1 MVVCKSQLDLRR
13 ELIKANSI
21 LLKDQPTI
29 PTDVPLTLNI
39 IDFELSQ
46 LNSLAYDLGQCCAE
60 LWFLSH
66 FKGNSAGTQLIT
78 AFLRGYG
85 AIDDKTAFRVAL
97 HFGVHC
103 VIWPARVGTWG
114 KGQILEKCVE
124 IGRDHMINAWNK
136 DRNWFRGT
144 VLGEMFYPTSAKAL

>member
-1 MVVCKSQLDLRR
+1 
-13 ELIKANSI
+13 LILPRLTDVPSV

-46 LNSLAYDLGQCCAE
+46 LNSLQNDLGQCCAE

-85 AIDDKTAFRVAL
+85 AINDKMAFRAAL

-103 VIWPARVGTWG
+103 IIWPVRVRNWGTG
-114 KGQILEKCVE
+114 EILEQCVE
-124 IGRDHMINAWNK
+124 TGREMMTKAWK
-136 DRNWFRGT
+136 EERSWFKGGI
-144 VLGEMFYPTSAKAL
+144 LSEMFYPTSAPS